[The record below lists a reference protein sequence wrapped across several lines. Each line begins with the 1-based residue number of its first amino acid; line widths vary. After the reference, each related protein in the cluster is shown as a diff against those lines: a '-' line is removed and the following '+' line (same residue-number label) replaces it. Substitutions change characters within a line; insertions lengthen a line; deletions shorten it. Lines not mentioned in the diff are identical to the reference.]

1 MPRGVQVPREV
12 RRGFWGGVRAG
23 RTAAE
28 AAVAIGVSSHI
39 GGGGLGGGGGV
50 VGAGGVIPHIDEPTG
65 LRLSLRERESI
76 GLLVAEGVSM
86 RRIADQL
93 GRSVSTVS
101 REIARNGGRQRYRP
115 LRAQLRAER
124 EARRPQVSKLA
135 TRVRLRERVEADL
148 RALYSP
154 EQVAGR
160 LRVDYPED
168 PEMQVHHERTNPER
182 IG

>member
-1 MPRGVQVPREV
+1 VWLVE
-12 RRGFWGGVRAG
+12 
-23 RTAAE
+23 
-28 AAVAIGVSSHI
+28 
-39 GGGGLGGGGGV
+39 
-50 VGAGGVIPHIDEPTG
+50 AGGVIPYIDKPTG

-148 RALYSP
+148 RAL
-154 EQVAGR
+154 
-160 LRVDYPED
+160 
-168 PEMQVHHERTNPER
+168 
-182 IG
+182 